1 MNILQ
6 KYSRKKVLLGQDG
19 NSLVL
24 LVVFNVIAYILLSFI
39 KVVYLVSDSTE
50 DVFRAQVFSWLTVP
64 AQPLVFASRPWSLF
78 SYMFASFGFW
88 ELFSSMCWLWAF
100 GYILQGL
107 TGNRRLIPVYVYG
120 GLAGSVAFL
129 LLVNLV
135 PALRTNINSV
145 YPLTGAGPAVMAVA
159 LATTILAPDYRIFP
173 MLKFPLWAL
182 TLVFVIVRI
191 GTVGPG
197 NYGQAVALVAGGMI
211 GALFA
216 WQLQKG
222 SDWGQWMSDVV
233 NWVNDLF
240 NPNKKRVFLSPKDEL
255 FYKANQKPF
264 EKIPH
269 VTQQRIDD
277 LLDKINSKGYYSLT
291 EEEKEFLKKASRE
304 QL

>member
-19 NSLVL
+19 NSLVF
-24 LVVFNVIAYILLSFI
+24 LVAFNVIAYILLSFI

-64 AQPLVFASRPWSLF
+64 GQPLVFASRPWSLF
-78 SYMFASFGFW
+78 TYMFSSFGFW
-88 ELFSSMCWLWAF
+88 DLFSSMCWLWAF

-120 GLAGSVAFL
+120 GVAGSVAFL

-135 PALRTNINSV
+135 PALRMNINSV

-197 NYGQAVALVAGGMI
+197 NYGQAVALVAGGLI

-222 SDWGQWMSDVV
+222 NDWGQWMSDAV

-240 NPNKKRVFLSPKDEL
+240 NPNKKRVFISPKDEL

-264 EKIPH
+264 EKTPH

-277 LLDKINSKGYYSLT
+277 LLDKINSKGYYSLS